1 MRDKD
6 VVIVDE
12 MIDTGV
18 TLVTL
23 SEKLKVA
30 GARTVTVCASHGLFT
45 NNAMALINNSAAV
58 DHVLVTDTLPLP
70 KTASSKVE
78 QFSVARMLA
87 RVIETEHCRAGDAPD
102 ELYEIQ

>member
-1 MRDKD
+1 VRDKD

-23 SEKLKVA
+23 SEKVKAA
-30 GARTVTVCASHGLFT
+30 GAKTVTVCASHGLFT
-45 NNAMALINNSAAV
+45 NNAMTLINDSAAV
-58 DHVLVTDTLPLP
+58 DRVLVTDTLPLP
-70 KTASSKVE
+70 KNASGKVE
-78 QFSVARMLA
+78 QFSVAKLLA